1 MSTKLKKY
9 LFLIPTLF
17 VMLINCLCYGQV
29 IFSANAI
36 DYTEYFKSPD
46 ESDLLSHF
54 DFTDPENV
62 ISTVKNYHPNY
73 PSSYFS
79 NYYYCVYLTP
89 DEYNKY
95 SSGSPYNFTIK
106 CIFTDSSD
114 ITNSTN
120 FYILNKTRL
129 TVNLHFSSSNNFS
142 LSTGFDD
149 HYDKYFIY
157 YKNTGS
163 FIDENTSSIKY
174 IFIGDDRINY
184 CDNNIY
190 YYQYSNIDNF
200 PFFYDYEAS
209 QSALNVNVVFNP
221 ELSGEVDRSVT
232 LDDGS
237 TALRDSITMV
247 VYNHS
252 RFDIQYKMDIYR
264 KEDLSEFATV
274 APGVY
279 PVFTYYEKDW
289 VYGNSLDNNADFWNK
304 TEKQNKATSQHLIW
318 SGRSDIVSFNFSQ
331 LPLSEGVNY
340 TVVVRATRNDYKFPS
355 EIVAD
360 YLEEPDP
367 GRYQVSQSEV
377 VFRSDFSMKQYSDV
391 KYDHS
396 DNSNGVLPFQGKDD
410 KQQYENSY
418 YAKEDDSGNVDYEGK
433 DVYNDPDSW
442 YNDKFNHDINHDKSY
457 PGLVGDKESGGSS
470 DGTFTSFASSF
481 SNYFQFLAYIFN
493 YFPVGIK
500 NVFLIGFVGIMAV
513 VLLKVVFKS

>member
-9 LFLIPTLF
+9 LVLIPTLF
-17 VMLINCLCYGQV
+17 VMLFNCLCYGQV
-29 IFSANAI
+29 IAADEAI
-36 DYTEYFKSPD
+36 DYSVYHRSADDSPIKDYFDITDVDSVVDYVRNFSQNNSEYYFYSFYLHYNDDIKYSYGEKYSMSLDFSFISDYHGFTED
-46 ESDLLSHF
+46 D
-54 DFTDPENV
+54 
-62 ISTVKNYHPNY
+62 
-73 PSSYFS
+73 
-79 NYYYCVYLTP
+79 NYYIVP
-89 DEYNKY
+89 
-95 SSGSPYNFTIK
+95 
-106 CIFTDSSD
+106 
-114 ITNSTN
+114 
-120 FYILNKTRL
+120 
-129 TVNLHFSSSNNFS
+129 TVNYSVRFLFTVDPSTSSFSSFIGNGNPFGDR
-142 LSTGFDD
+142 L
-149 HYDKYFIY
+149 IY

-163 FIDENTSSIKY
+163 FDINTTLY
-174 IFIGDDRINY
+174 Y
-184 CDNNIY
+184 NNPY
-190 YYQYSNIDNF
+190 YNLGHYHYFQYTNIPDF
-200 PFFYDYEAS
+200 PLYYDYDSS
-209 QSALNVNVVFNP
+209 QSALNVDVVFNP
-221 ELSGEVDRSVT
+221 DLSGEVDRSVT

-252 RFDIQYKMDIYR
+252 KFDIQYKMDIYR

-500 NVFLIGFVGIMAV
+500 NVFLIGFVGIMVV